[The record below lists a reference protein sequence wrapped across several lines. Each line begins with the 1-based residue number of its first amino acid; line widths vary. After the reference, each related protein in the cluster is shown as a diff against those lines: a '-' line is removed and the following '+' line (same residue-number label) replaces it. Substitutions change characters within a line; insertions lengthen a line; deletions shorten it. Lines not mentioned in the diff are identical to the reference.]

1 MSNASRN
8 LGWTLASVSSAALL
22 SGAAALALS
31 VTPPPEPVMMALD
44 LSVMPASAP
53 HVAAMADPA
62 PEVVQ
67 EIEDQPEPEPET
79 EPPPELEAD
88 TAPDLPQQM
97 PMMTLP
103 EAETPV
109 VADLSL
115 PPPPPEPEPEPEPK
129 PEPKVAKAE
138 PKPEK
143 KPEKKV
149 EKKKEPVKAAEKPK
163 EKAEDKPKK
172 EKAKE
177 KKSASAGATGAKE
190 SAKAKGGAEMSP
202 AAFHKAVIKKINRTK
217 KKRASDRGTVLVVF
231 SIAKDGGLASVR
243 VGQSSGSA
251 ELDQIAVDHIRRSA
265 PFPAPPPGEGKNL
278 SFKFTGK

>member
-97 PMMTLP
+97 PMMNLP

-163 EKAEDKPKK
+163 EKTEDKPK

-177 KKSASAGATGAKE
+177 KKAASAGATGAKE

>member
-44 LSVMPASAP
+44 LSIMPASAP

-163 EKAEDKPKK
+163 EKAEDKPK

-177 KKSASAGATGAKE
+177 KKAASAGATGAKE

-217 KKRASDRGTVLVVF
+217 KKRVSDRGTVLVVF